1 MPDFGYSF
9 EERIHAEGA
18 NFWSSYDFITG
29 MHFNGSPQIVEIIG
43 RRLPPDEIIR
53 LPPVEITGR
62 RLPPA
67 ELPPWAFT
75 TDHGGWTLAPKGG
88 GGPSVIGVAK
98 PIDLVPHAENLVKA
112 IVSRD
117 PIGVLEVGVS
127 IFIEMAQN
135 SRVGYAGLSQLA
147 IP

>member
-1 MPDFGYSF
+1 MPDFGYCF

-43 RRLPPDEIIR
+43 RRLPP
-53 LPPVEITGR
+53 
-62 RLPPA
+62 A

-75 TDHGGWTLAPKGG
+75 TDHGGWTLAPEGG
-88 GGPSVIGVAK
+88 GGASVIGVAK